1 MKTTGAFTRWISD
14 CVTANRTNAF
24 ESRTNGMNAA
34 STLENRVR
42 AIDSWVKMQ
51 DERKGERSENETL
64 RRDK

>member
-1 MKTTGAFTRWISD
+1 M
-14 CVTANRTNAF
+14 TANRANAF

-34 STLENRVR
+34 STPENRVR

>member
-1 MKTTGAFTRWISD
+1 M
-14 CVTANRTNAF
+14 TANRANAF

-34 STLENRVR
+34 STLKNRVR

>member
-1 MKTTGAFTRWISD
+1 MKTTGAFTRWITD
-14 CVTANRTNAF
+14 RVTGNRANAF

-34 STLENRVR
+34 STLENRVG
-42 AIDSWVKMQ
+42 AIDSWVKMR